1 MKRHSTSIIRRQQKN
16 GENGRPKPRRRKSS
30 AAKFD
35 RAVNRSPG
43 SYIKLS
49 TTSSLSCL
57 STCARLKIV
66 AEAGTMSWR
75 N

>member
-1 MKRHSTSIIRRQQKN
+1 MKKHSKSIIRRQQKN
-16 GENGRPKPRRRKSS
+16 GKNLLPKPRRRKSS
-30 AAKFD
+30 AAKRD
-35 RAVNRSPG
+35 YAVNRSPG

-49 TTSSLSCL
+49 STSSLSCL
-57 STCARLKIV
+57 STCEKLKIA